1 MKRPTR
7 LSAAFVKTVNRP
19 GRYGDG
25 YGGHGL
31 SLLVKPRT
39 TGGFSKS
46 WSQRLRIGGTAF
58 NLGLGAFP
66 VVTLAAA
73 RAASLENARALAEG
87 RDPRDEG
94 RAAKVLTFG
103 EAVEVV
109 ISINSGGWRDGAKS
123 ANQWRASLRDY
134 AMSRLGDQRVSDITS
149 ADVLGVLTPIWNEK
163 PETARRVRQRIGAVM
178 RWAVAQGFRVDNPAG
193 DALNAVLPRN
203 SGPKRRQRALHH
215 SEVGSAIDQIK
226 DADGAW
232 RFTKLSFEFM
242 VLTAARSGEVR
253 GATWDEVDTNR
264 GVWTIPAE
272 RMKASQE
279 HRVPLSA
286 KTVDLLRDAE
296 EFADESGLVFPS
308 PRGRPLSDST
318 LSKLLRVLGV
328 QAVPHGFRSS
338 FRDWCAD
345 TGQPRE
351 IAEAALAHTV
361 RGVEGAYFRSD
372 LFERRRG
379 VMQAWADYISETV
392 RS

>member
-1 MKRPTR
+1 MKRPAR

-31 SLLVKPRT
+31 SILVKPRT
-39 TGGFSKS
+39 GGGFSKS
-46 WSQRLRIGGTAF
+46 WSQRLRIGAKAF
-58 NLGLGAFP
+58 NVGLGAYP

-73 RAASLENARALAEG
+73 RAASLENARTVTEG
-87 RDPRDEG
+87 RDPRDESI
-94 RAAKVLTFG
+94 AAKVPTFG

-134 AMSRLGDQRVSDITS
+134 AMPRLGDQRVSEITS

-163 PETARRVRQRIGAVM
+163 AETARRVRQRIGAIM
-178 RWAVAQGFRVDNPAG
+178 RWAVAQGFRDDNPAG
-193 DALNAVLPRN
+193 DALNAVLPRY
-203 SGPKRRQRALHH
+203 SGSKRRQRAVHH
-215 SEVGSAIDQIK
+215 SEVRDAIELVKGS
-226 DADGAW
+226 DAAW
-232 RFTKLSFEFM
+232 PLTKLSFEFM

-253 GATWDEVDTNR
+253 GATWGEVEVSR
-264 GVWTIPAE
+264 GVWVIPAD

-279 HRVPLSA
+279 HRVPLGTRA
-286 KTVDLLRDAE
+286 LEVLGEAE
-296 EFADESGLVFPS
+296 EFADGSGLLFPS
-308 PRGRPLSDST
+308 SSGKQLSDST
-318 LSKLLRVLGV
+318 LSKLLRELGV

-379 VMQAWADYISETV
+379 VMQAWADYISGSV

>member
-1 MKRPTR
+1 MQRPTR
-7 LSAAFVKTVNRP
+7 LTAAFVKNVTSP

-25 YGGHGL
+25 RGGHGL
-31 SLLVKPRT
+31 NLLVKPRAAD
-39 TGGFSKS
+39 GFAKS
-46 WSQRLRIGGTAF
+46 WSQRLWIRGKRVNI
-58 NLGLGAFP
+58 GLGRYP
-66 VVTLAAA
+66 VVTLVAA
-73 RAASLENARALAEG
+73 RRASLKNARSVAEG
-87 RDPRDEG
+87 RDPRGDG
-94 RAAKVLTFG
+94 KVVKIPTFG

-109 ISINSGGWRDGAKS
+109 ISINSGSWRDGAKS

-134 AMSRLGDQRVSDITS
+134 AMSRLGDQKVSDITS

-178 RWAVAQGFRVDNPAG
+178 RWAVAQGFRADNPAG

-215 SEVGSAIDQIK
+215 SEVGAAIDQIK
-226 DADGAW
+226 DVGGAW
-232 RFTKLSFEFM
+232 RFTKLCFEFM

-286 KTVDLLRDAE
+286 KTVDLLREAE

-318 LSKLLRVLGV
+318 LSKLLRELGV

-372 LFERRRG
+372 LFELRRE
-379 VMQAWADYISETV
+379 VMAAWANYISETV
-392 RS
+392 